1 MEQVAQRVEQGGIE
15 AWFALDAAEL
25 LGAEAK
31 DYVKV
36 PDTLD
41 VWFDSGTTHV
51 SVLERRSQLAKPAD
65 LYLEGSDQHRGWF
78 QSSLLTGCA
87 IDGRAPYRQLLTHG
101 FLVDEKGRKMSKS
114 AGNGIDPQEVSG
126 TLGAEIL
133 RLWVASSDYSGE
145 ISLSNEILKRVVES
159 YRRIRNTLRFLL
171 ANVSDFDAQRDL
183 LPPEQ
188 WVEIDRYALA
198 FTRAVQA
205 EIVAAYDRYE
215 FHVVVQRLQTFCSEE
230 LGGFYLDILKDRL
243 YTTAAASQARR
254 SAQSALW
261 HITQSVLTW
270 MAPILSFTADEA
282 WAVFTGS
289 GDDSVLLHTW
299 YELPSQAGEAALVD
313 KWNVIREARAWVQK
327 ELEEVRASGAIGSS
341 LQAEVELALHGS
353 RHAALATLADDLR
366 FVLITSQ
373 ATLVQ
378 VDAADQEYVRVNA
391 SPNAKCGR
399 CWHWRADVGRDA
411 AHPELCGRCTANLF
425 GAGEPRAHA

>member
-1 MEQVAQRVEQGGIE
+1 
-15 AWFALDAAEL
+15 
-25 LGAEAK
+25 
-31 DYVKV
+31 
-36 PDTLD
+36 
-41 VWFDSGTTHV
+41 
-51 SVLERRSQLAKPAD
+51 
-65 LYLEGSDQHRGWF
+65 
-78 QSSLLTGCA
+78 
-87 IDGRAPYRQLLTHG
+87 
-101 FLVDEKGRKMSKS
+101 
-114 AGNGIDPQEVSG
+114 
-126 TLGAEIL
+126 
-133 RLWVASSDYSGE
+133 
-145 ISLSNEILKRVVES
+145 
-159 YRRIRNTLRFLL
+159 
-171 ANVSDFDAQRDL
+171 
-183 LPPEQ
+183 
-188 WVEIDRYALA
+188 
-198 FTRAVQA
+198 
-205 EIVAAYDRYE
+205 
-215 FHVVVQRLQTFCSEE
+215 
-230 LGGFYLDILKDRL
+230 
-243 YTTAAASQARR
+243 
-254 SAQSALW
+254 
-261 HITQSVLTW
+261 